1 MGRERRSGKGKGS
14 KGGGR
19 LANTKYEIRCLA
31 ASVLMWAWPAGALKS
46 LIIKAKFHKALN
58 ANASYEQQTMWQLP
72 QRGERERERCSVLG
86 LMAFGCSAACWI
98 VLYACFASAK
108 CRRRRCRCR
117 CQCSV
122 IFHVKCAVKCFPLS
136 LSARCQRQISA
147 ELSEFFPYK
156 TVNLMPRAG
165 KAAMHVCIYV

>member
-1 MGRERRSGKGKGS
+1 MARERRSGKGKGS

-46 LIIKAKFHKALN
+46 LIVKAKLHKALN

-98 VLYACFASAK
+98 VLYACFGSAK
-108 CRRRRCRCR
+108 CRRR